1 MEIENDK
8 ILGIKLFN
16 VNDNY
21 IEFSENTYAIDAAIE
36 IQLSSKTISFGW
48 NFENEGIEL
57 SEEAYPTDTN
67 AYELDI
73 DDFIGIKKLIGK
85 SFLSLKPIMTDFDII
100 IDYTMKTERTTLAT
114 GIEIDFDGNFK
125 TVVSAC
131 TFMVDPRNRIPLD
144 IEPNLQGNLLIDI
157 GKSFH

>member
-21 IEFSENTYAIDAAIE
+21 IEFSKNTYAIDAAIE

-57 SEEAYPTDTN
+57 SQKAYPTNTN

-73 DDFIGIKKLIGK
+73 DEFTGIKSLIGK
-85 SFLSLKPIMTDFDII
+85 SFLSLKSITTDFDMI
-100 IDYTMKTERTTLAT
+100 IDYTMKTERTTLVT
-114 GIEIDFDGNFK
+114 GIEINFDESFK
-125 TVVSAC
+125 TIISAC

-144 IEPNLQGNLLIDI
+144 ILPNLQGNLLIDI